1 MGSSQGGFSMAG
13 RGEGRD
19 RDAEA
24 APSAGL
30 AQLPA
35 WVMDFLRSLFDLEF
49 RRLLTPRMLPT
60 LFSFAIIAS
69 ALAVIGYVLEGF
81 AAATST
87 GLIRLFM
94 TGPLL
99 FLVLVVLARVA
110 LEFCLAIF
118 RIAVHVNKM
127 AGHTEEIAGGLPR
140 IQFWKPLR
148 RKDDARDD
156 F

>member
-1 MGSSQGGFSMAG
+1 
-13 RGEGRD
+13 
-19 RDAEA
+19 
-24 APSAGL
+24 
-30 AQLPA
+30 
-35 WVMDFLRSLFDLEF
+35 MDFLRNLFDLEF

-81 AAATST
+81 AASFGS
-87 GLIRLFM
+87 GLIRLLL

-148 RKDDARDD
+148 KKSGSDEDL
-156 F
+156 

>member
-1 MGSSQGGFSMAG
+1 MMGDHDDSHDEPATG
-13 RGEGRD
+13 
-19 RDAEA
+19 
-24 APSAGL
+24 GL
-30 AQLPA
+30 AHAPGWA
-35 WVMDFLRSLFDLEF
+35 MDFLRNLFDLEF

-60 LFSFAIIAS
+60 LFGFAIVAS
-69 ALAVIGYVLEGF
+69 ALAVAAYVLEGF
-81 AAATST
+81 AQSSGT
-87 GLIRLFM
+87 GLIRLFL
-94 TGPLL
+94 TGPLA

-140 IQFWKPLR
+140 IQFWRAPR
-148 RKDDARDD
+148 RKENDDN

>member
-1 MGSSQGGFSMAG
+1 MAG
-13 RGEGRD
+13 QD
-19 RDAEA
+19 DDDSDTQ
-24 APSAGL
+24 PAGL
-30 AQLPA
+30 ARWRGWSA
-35 WVMDFLRSLFDLEF
+35 DFLRNLFDLEF

-60 LFSFAIIAS
+60 LFGFAIIAS
-69 ALAVIGYVLEGF
+69 GLAVIGYVLEGF
-81 AAATST
+81 ALSTGT
-87 GLIRLFM
+87 GLIRLLL

-140 IQFWKPLR
+140 IQFWKPQ
-148 RKDDARDD
+148 RKKNEPED

>member
-1 MGSSQGGFSMAG
+1 MAKF
-13 RGEGRD
+13 RGVQRVFIM
-19 RDAEA
+19 AEPDDNDLESPA
-24 APSAGL
+24 AGL
-30 AQLPA
+30 VPWSA
-35 WVMDFLRSLFDLEF
+35 WTKGFLRNLFDLEF

-60 LFSFAIIAS
+60 LIGFAIIAS
-69 ALAVIGYVLEGF
+69 ALAVVGYVLEGF
-81 AAATST
+81 ALST
-87 GLIRLFM
+87 GSGLIRLFL
-94 TGPLL
+94 TGPLA

-140 IQFWKPLR
+140 IQFWKPAR
-148 RKDDARDD
+148 RKGDDSDD